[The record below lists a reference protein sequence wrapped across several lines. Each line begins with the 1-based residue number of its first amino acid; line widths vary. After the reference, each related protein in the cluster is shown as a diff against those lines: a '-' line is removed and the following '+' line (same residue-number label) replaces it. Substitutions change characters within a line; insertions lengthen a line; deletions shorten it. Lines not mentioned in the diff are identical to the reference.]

1 MLFLFGELAEQF
13 WVYSLYKTC
22 KSTKKGLSIFC
33 LIEETRLMLSSKIYT
48 FTTSLFSQI
57 SKNKCCDVYLQ
68 PTYLGNF
75 YLHIQC
81 NVYLAHLFL
90 PDYDKTKELG
100 LSHFFGLMITTPKK
114 RLSLLWPKVLCHGT
128 LVDDNHIMNK
138 FLGSAAV
145 CESNN
150 QHLLKP
156 SK

>member
-1 MLFLFGELAEQF
+1 
-13 WVYSLYKTC
+13 
-22 KSTKKGLSIFC
+22 
-33 LIEETRLMLSSKIYT
+33 MLSSKIYI
-48 FTTSLFSQI
+48 FTTLLFSQI
-57 SKNKCCDVYLQ
+57 SKLQVTCCDVYLQ

-75 YLHIQC
+75 YLYSC
-81 NVYLAHLFL
+81 SVYLAHLFL

-100 LSHFFGLMITTPKK
+100 LSHFFGLMITTKK
-114 RLSLLWPKVLCHGT
+114 WLSLLWPKVLCHGT
-128 LVDDNHIMNK
+128 LVYDNHVMNK